1 MARGSDLNNG
11 DSQFFICLADATF
24 LTGLYTLWDKVS
36 SGMDYADLLSVGEP
50 PTLPDR
56 MLSLQVAKDIV
67 SSGKLFW
74 AVRVMT
80 NFKGA
85 LEMIS
90 LMGD

>member
-24 LTGLYTLWDKVS
+24 LTGLYTLLGKVS
-36 SGMDYADLLSVGEP
+36 SGMDYADLLSAGEP

-67 SSGKLFW
+67 SAGKLFC

-80 NFKGA
+80 NFKRA